1 MDANSRSNTLVMSDM
16 NFEDK
21 GLPDGWTLCVHPQRA
36 LLDANDALTWYYTD
50 DLISGS
56 RSLAPFS
63 KDECENSSRV
73 LADLTSSCNT
83 NSIAKTVFAAWLPRE
98 VCSFWASIYYGQY
111 TQNGFKR
118 LRESRTLPPNVNSRP
133 PLRLALPVLD
143 LIINLCFFGIPHTYY
158 AHVKRISRAISIRKA
173 ELENHV
179 ERLVQE
185 YSHFLLLSTVLLSA
199 TVGLLAVPELAEPAR
214 VASIL
219 SAFTSLGSIFV
230 GVLSIWRHQTHTR
243 TADSFKYM
251 HNAQHSYLRFHE
263 HAMLLSLPPVLLIW
277 AIVAFTILIIAYT
290 LQGLKEADAMHRA
303 SAWTVLAV
311 FLILLIV
318 VIAALY
324 VHALHHLEISAEIL
338 AVEIPIDSTA
348 SYSLFDPEACT

>member
-1 MDANSRSNTLVMSDM
+1 M
-16 NFEDK
+16 
-21 GLPDGWTLCVHPQRA
+21 H
-36 LLDANDALTWYYTD
+36 TD

-185 YSHFLLLSTVLLSA
+185 YSHFLLLVSSSLLLLLWLRIFTPIQSTVLLSA